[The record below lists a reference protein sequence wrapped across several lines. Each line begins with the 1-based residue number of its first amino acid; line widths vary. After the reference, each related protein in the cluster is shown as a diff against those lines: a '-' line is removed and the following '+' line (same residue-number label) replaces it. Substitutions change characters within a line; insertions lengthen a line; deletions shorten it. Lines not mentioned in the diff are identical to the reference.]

1 MIRISKY
8 ARKEEE
14 FLQVYDLA
22 GKLLG
27 IEERKKFYKDARA
40 EFAKKG
46 KISQKVKTIRLL
58 LLDSN
63 GRIFLQKRSKIKKDN
78 TGLYDKTVGGHVHAD
93 DSFEMTAI
101 RECIEELGFPTTI
114 LTEETY
120 DKALKTTDLDI
131 IGVFRKVDF
140 VETFLSVRK
149 RKNAKDFIQPLI
161 STMYI
166 GYYNGPIKFK
176 DGESSGIET
185 FSLKELEK
193 DIKEN
198 PEKFTEDIKFML
210 KKYRKYLKPIK

>member
-1 MIRISKY
+1 MN
-8 ARKEEE
+8 KEKELVE
-14 FLQVYDLA
+14 VYDLD
-22 GKLLG
+22 GKMIGL
-27 IEERKKFYKDARA
+27 EERNKFYKKVQE
-40 EFAKKG
+40 EFSKTG
-46 KISQKVKTIRLL
+46 KITKKIKTIRLL

-78 TGLYDKTVGGHVHAD
+78 SGLYDKTVGGHVQSD

-114 LTEETY
+114 LGEESFN
-120 DKALKTTDLDI
+120 KAIKTTDLNI

-140 VETFLSVRK
+140 IETFLSIRK
-149 RKNAKDFIQPLI
+149 IKNEKDFIQPHI
-161 STMYI
+161 TTMYI

-185 FSLKELEK
+185 FSLKELEEEIQK
-193 DIKEN
+193 K
-198 PEKFTEDIKFML
+198 PEKFTEDIKFMM